1 MYVSA
6 LFMKVQSQVQEISY
20 IQELHTDADAN
31 TDINTIQTEN
41 TKTIFTPGGIGVGEV
56 IATDRALFSSEK
68 CWYLS
73 YSSTKTYVVGTH

>member
-41 TKTIFTPGGIGVGEV
+41 TKTIFTPGGIGRGEV

-68 CWYLS
+68 C
-73 YSSTKTYVVGTH
+73 